1 MSHSP
6 YVVYPTSCWLH
17 ILVAGSFFD
26 KFRGYHLMG
35 TALDIE
41 YAPYLNFSSYIN
53 QRHESVLVQWIVP
66 YISRYLLSLMM

>member
-1 MSHSP
+1 
-6 YVVYPTSCWLH
+6 
-17 ILVAGSFFD
+17 
-26 KFRGYHLMG
+26 MG